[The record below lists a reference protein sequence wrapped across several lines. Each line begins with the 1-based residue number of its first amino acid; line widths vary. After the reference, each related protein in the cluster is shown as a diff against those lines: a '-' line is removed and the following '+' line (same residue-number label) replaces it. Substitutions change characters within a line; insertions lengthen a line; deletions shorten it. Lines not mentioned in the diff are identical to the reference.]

1 MVFTAMTMLAF
12 RKRPSILGE
21 KSKRQG
27 LVVDFYHLFGYLS
40 GLLLIKPEMD
50 PVTLVRTAVLVHVL
64 DAILCR
70 IIAEH
75 SGRQKFAWTVAG
87 LFFGIWAVG
96 TLFLLPARKP
106 KYN

>member
-1 MVFTAMTMLAF
+1 M
-12 RKRPSILGE
+12 
-21 KSKRQG
+21 KSSRQG
-27 LVVDFYHLFGYLS
+27 LAVDFYSLFGYLS
-40 GLLLIKPEMD
+40 GLLFIKPEMD
-50 PVTLVRTAVLVHVL
+50 PVTLIRTATLVHIL

-70 IIAEH
+70 VIAGH

-87 LFFGIWAVG
+87 LFFGIWALG

>member
-1 MVFTAMTMLAF
+1 V
-12 RKRPSILGE
+12 
-21 KSKRQG
+21 KSSRQG
-27 LVVDFYHLFGYLS
+27 LAVDFYSLFGYLS
-40 GLLLIKPEMD
+40 GLLFIKPEMD
-50 PVTLVRTAVLVHVL
+50 PVTLIRTATLVHIL

-70 IIAEH
+70 VIAGH

-87 LFFGIWAVG
+87 LFFGIWALG

>member
-1 MVFTAMTMLAF
+1 MFPF

-40 GLLLIKPEMD
+40 GLLFIKSEMD
-50 PVTLVRTAVLVHVL
+50 AVTLMRTAALVHFL

-70 IIAEH
+70 VIAGH

-87 LFFGIWAVG
+87 LLFGIWAVG

-106 KYN
+106 KFN

>member
-1 MVFTAMTMLAF
+1 MFPF
-12 RKRPSILGE
+12 QRRPSILGG

-40 GLLLIKPEMD
+40 GLLFIKSEMD
-50 PVTLVRTAVLVHVL
+50 PSTLVRTAVLVHIL

-70 IIAEH
+70 VIAGH
-75 SGRQKFAWTVAG
+75 SGRQKLAWTIAG

-96 TLFLLPARKP
+96 TLFLLPAKKP
-106 KYN
+106 NYL

>member
-1 MVFTAMTMLAF
+1 V
-12 RKRPSILGE
+12 

-27 LVVDFYHLFGYLS
+27 LVVDFYHLLGYLS
-40 GLLLIKPEMD
+40 GLLFIKSEMD
-50 PVTLVRTAVLVHVL
+50 AATLIRTATLVHIL

-70 IIAEH
+70 VIAGH

-87 LFFGIWAVG
+87 LFFGIWALG